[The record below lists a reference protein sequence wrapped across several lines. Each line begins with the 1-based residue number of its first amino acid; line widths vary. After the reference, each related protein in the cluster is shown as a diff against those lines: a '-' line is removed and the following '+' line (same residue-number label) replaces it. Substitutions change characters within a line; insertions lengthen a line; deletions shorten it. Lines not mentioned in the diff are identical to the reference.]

1 MRTIVY
7 KIKECSDKGFIEKKL
22 DDHSHCMRFIYKKL
36 EENNNKELLDYCKLR
51 WNLTDIEIRSI
62 VCNAKQIRNSFET
75 KIKQTESEIKDL
87 ISDLE
92 ELTVK
97 ITDLKLKKVTEKR
110 KITLKKLKNKVFK
123 LKTKL
128 ARKQAFLKTDIV
140 FGSKKL
146 LRELS
151 YLSNFKENNYSKI
164 KVKKQEYTEKRN
176 GTIFLMGEA
185 NQKGNR
191 FFDFDL
197 VNKTVIYKPSKGIK
211 IEFKLS
217 NRVDKYE
224 KQLQEAINNKQIA
237 ITVSFNN
244 ESLSI
249 SYDEATLC
257 GFAINKTERKNDLK
271 ELGKHCITKA
281 EHDLIV
287 NKVYKDYYDRL
298 RQRQLSDKLSNRYLG
313 IDLNPEHI
321 GYSIIDLNEDKTT
334 KIINTGSFNFKKLMK
349 KSYLSSDSEESIF
362 VNNKRKHERKEVIC
376 ELFNLIKHY
385 KVGHFVM
392 EDLEFKSTNKQ
403 ETKEF
408 NRKTKNI
415 WDREL
420 LSNLIN
426 KKCTE
431 GGYQLIKVNPVYTSL
446 IGNLSYQVFDPV
458 AASLEISRRGA
469 TKYETGGFFPE
480 ETVSTIHTTE
490 VVAKRNH
497 IDVGLI
503 RDASWKE
510 RYTIL
515 TDKRKKF
522 RYRWGEKVGAT
533 FSLSLKSYKSKLKH
547 TQYCVVL
554 S

>member
-7 KIKECSDKGFIEKKL
+7 KIKECSDKGFVDAKL
-22 DDHSHCMRFIYKKL
+22 DNHSHCMRFIYKKL
-36 EENNNKELLDYCKLR
+36 DESSNKELLDYCKLR

-62 VCNAKQIRNSFET
+62 VCNAKQIRNSFDS
-75 KIKQTESEIKDL
+75 KIEQTEIEIKDL
-87 ISDLE
+87 TDDLE

-110 KITLKKLKNKVFK
+110 KETLKKLKNKVFK

-128 ARKQAFLKTDIV
+128 SRKQAFLKTDIV
-140 FGSKKL
+140 FGSKKI

-151 YLSNFKENNYSKI
+151 YLSNFKEINSSKI

-185 NQKGNR
+185 NQKANR

-197 VNKTVIYKPSKGIK
+197 INKIVIYKPVKGVK

-217 NRVDKYE
+217 NRIDKYE
-224 KQLQEAINNKQIA
+224 KQLQEAINNKQIS

-244 ESLSI
+244 NTINI

-271 ELGKHCITKA
+271 EQAKHCLNEREYK
-281 EHDLIV
+281 EIV
-287 NKVYKDYYDRL
+287 NKVYKDYYERL
-298 RQRQLSDKLSNRYLG
+298 RIRQLSDKISNRYLG

-321 GYSIIDLNEDKTT
+321 GYSIIDLNEDKTI
-334 KIINTGSFNFKKLMK
+334 KIIVNGSFNFKKLTK
-349 KSYLSSDSEESIF
+349 KSGLSSESEESIF
-362 VNNKRKHERKEVIC
+362 INNKRKHERKEAIC
-376 ELFNLIKHY
+376 ELFNLMKHY
-385 KVGHFVM
+385 KVGYFVM
-392 EDLEFKSTNKQ
+392 EDLDFKPSNRI
-403 ETKEF
+403 EAKEF

-446 IGNLSYQVFDPV
+446 IGNLSYQVFDPI
-458 AASLEISRRGA
+458 AASLEISRRG
-469 TKYETGGFFPE
+469 TVQYITGGFFPE
-480 ETVSTIHTTE
+480 ETVSTVHTTE

-522 RYRWGEKVGAT
+522 RYRWGEKVGET

-547 TQYCVVL
+547 TQYCVIL